1 MSSLLPQIQFLKCY
15 HFAKYAKYTEER
27 FSMAIFKNE
36 IPILEFDTEQ
46 KAVIMPGHHSDYNFP
61 QKAVMLFMET
71 EIDNFVTA
79 NECEIVG
86 KFVSVTK
93 EFYVYRTKINNR
105 DIVFVQAPLGGA
117 GAVQIMEQ
125 LIAGGVEEI
134 IAAGCCGALVE
145 DTEGSF
151 FVPTAAL
158 RQEGT
163 SYHYLPPSRE
173 IELDSAPIKAICKVL
188 ENAELSYKTCKTW
201 TTDGFYRETKEM
213 VQYRKS
219 EGYSVVEMECA
230 SMAACAKMRGIIFG
244 QVLFTADSLANVDA
258 YNIRNWGND
267 SFSAAMRIAM
277 EAITKL

>member
-1 MSSLLPQIQFLKCY
+1 MPL
-15 HFAKYAKYTEER
+15 R
-27 FSMAIFKNE
+27 FGMEDNLTLHKNVL
-36 IPILEFDTEQ
+36 PILEFDTEPS
-46 KAVIMPGHHSDYNFP
+46 AVIMPGHHTDYHFP
-61 QKAVMLFMET
+61 QKAVMLFMEP
-71 EIDNFVTA
+71 EIQDFVTE
-79 NECEIVG
+79 NKCEKVG
-86 KFVSVTK
+86 TFISVTK
-93 EFYVYRTKINNR
+93 EFCVYQTKINHI

-125 LIAGGVEEI
+125 LIAGGVREI

-151 FVPTAAL
+151 YIPTAAL

-173 IELDSAPIKAICKVL
+173 IELDPEPVQAICNVL
-188 ENAELSYKTCKTW
+188 ERAGLNYKTCKTW

-230 SMAACAKMRGIIFG
+230 SMAACAKMRGILFG
-244 QVLFTADSLANVDA
+244 QLLFTADSLADTEA
-258 YNIRNWGND
+258 HDIRNWGND
-267 SFSAAMRIAM
+267 FFAAAMRIAM
-277 EAITKL
+277 EAVTDLSQ

>member
-1 MSSLLPQIQFLKCY
+1 MP
-15 HFAKYAKYTEER
+15 
-27 FSMAIFKNE
+27 IFKNE

-46 KAVIMPGHHSDYNFP
+46 SAVIMPGHHSGYHFP
-61 QKAVMLFMET
+61 QKAVMLFMELET
-71 EIDNFVTA
+71 DDFAAQNK
-79 NECEIVG
+79 CEVIG

-93 EFYVYRTKINNR
+93 EFCVYKTKINCV
-105 DIVFVQAPLGGA
+105 DIAFVQAPLGGA

-145 DTEGSF
+145 DTEGAF

-173 IELDSAPIKAICKVL
+173 IALDAAPIKAICSVL
-188 ENAELSYKTCKTW
+188 EKAELPYRTCKTW

-213 VQYRKS
+213 VRYRKS

-230 SMAACAKMRGIIFG
+230 SLAACAKMRGILFG
-244 QVLFTADSLANVDA
+244 QVLFTADSLADVDA
-258 YNIRNWGND
+258 YGIRNWGNN
-267 SFSAAMRIAM
+267 FFEAAMKVAM
-277 EAITKL
+277 EAITEVKE